1 MIKVQMIG
9 RVGGDPTTRQTAKGR
24 PVANFN
30 VAIHGEKDDK
40 GEAKATWYPITC
52 WDGRA
57 DLAADLLNAGDL
69 VYVEGTPELNTWSDR
84 NGKERTDIQV
94 TAKFLQLLS
103 RGKAGLEKKAA
114 GGYTKGG
121 SYGSKANT
129 QNKDDDFGDLPF

>member
-9 RVGGDPTTRQTAKGR
+9 RVGGDPVMRQTNKGR

-57 DLAADLLNAGDL
+57 EIAEKVVKKGDL
-69 VYVEGTPELNTWSDR
+69 IWIEGTPQVSSWTDKNGTPHNDLNIHA
-84 NGKERTDIQV
+84 KYLQV
-94 TAKFLQLLS
+94 LS
-103 RGKAGLEKKAA
+103 RSTKNIAEGNGAMVSKPAA
-114 GGYTKGG
+114 
-121 SYGSKANT
+121 
-129 QNKDDDFGDLPF
+129 DDIDDIPF

>member
-9 RVGGDPTTRQTAKGR
+9 RVGGDPVMRQTNKGR

-57 DLAADLLNAGDL
+57 EIAEKVVKKGDL
-69 VYVEGTPELNTWSDR
+69 IWIEGTPQVSSWTDKNGTPHNDLNIHA
-84 NGKERTDIQV
+84 KYLQV
-94 TAKFLQLLS
+94 LS
-103 RGKAGLEKKAA
+103 RSTKNIVEGNGAMVSKPAA
-114 GGYTKGG
+114 
-121 SYGSKANT
+121 
-129 QNKDDDFGDLPF
+129 DDIDDIPF